1 MLQVQAACKRLQGES
16 IQGALPASGRRSP
29 RAIPALGVEAMKR
42 LSATMLALGLV
53 AAVGTASAQTYGGY
67 SNGGYN
73 NNGNY
78 NNGNYTDT
86 NAIYDYARVL
96 RVDPVIDSRYRN
108 NNTYASNGQR
118 CYESTGRYA
127 SNGYSNNGYSN
138 NGYSND
144 PYYPQQGRYG
154 TDTGRNVATIV
165 GGIAGAVLGSK
176 VGGGTGT
183 YAATAI
189 GSMVGGLAGRQI
201 YESSQRRRVENNTV
215 TVCDDS
221 YGNNNGYN
229 NNGYD
234 NYNTSNDGRV
244 VGYDVTYEYGGRQ
257 FHTRTNY
264 HPGDRI
270 RVRVDVHPE

>member
-1 MLQVQAACKRLQGES
+1 
-16 IQGALPASGRRSP
+16 
-29 RAIPALGVEAMKR
+29 MKR

-67 SNGGYN
+67 SNGGYDN
-73 NNGNY
+73 NSGHY
-78 NNGNYTDT
+78 NESA
-86 NAIYDYARVL
+86 AIYDYARVL

-108 NNTYASNGQR
+108 DRYGNNTYASNGQR

-127 SNGYSNNGYSN
+127 TNGYSNGAYP
-138 NGYSND
+138 ND
-144 PYYPQQGRYG
+144 PYDPQQGRYG

-201 YESSQRRRVENNTV
+201 YESSQRRRVEGNTV
-215 TVCDDS
+215 TVCDDG
-221 YGNNNGYN
+221 YNNNNGYN
-229 NNGYD
+229 SNGYGNNGYD
-234 NYNTSNDGRV
+234 NYSASNDGRV
-244 VGYDVTYEYGGRQ
+244 VGYDVTYEYNGRQ
-257 FHTRTNY
+257 FRTRTNY

-270 RVRVDVHPE
+270 RVRVDVRPE

>member
-1 MLQVQAACKRLQGES
+1 
-16 IQGALPASGRRSP
+16 
-29 RAIPALGVEAMKR
+29 MKR

-73 NNGNY
+73 NNG
-78 NNGNYTDT
+78 GYTDT

-108 NNTYASNGQR
+108 NGYNNTYASNGQR

-127 SNGYSNNGYSN
+127 TNGYSNGTYP
-138 NGYSND
+138 ND
-144 PYYPQQGRYG
+144 PYSQQQGSYG
-154 TDTGRNVATIV
+154 TNTGRNVATIV

-221 YGNNNGYN
+221 YGNNNGYA

-257 FHTRTNY
+257 FHTRTNH

-270 RVRVDVHPE
+270 RVRVDVRPE